1 MDCKKRGRYIK
12 QEYKFAFTRSFDLF
26 NMEKE
31 REAGPFRRKSCDTKE
46 FGGKLNKLER
56 INKNISIGFERN
68 ISQ

>member
-1 MDCKKRGRYIK
+1 
-12 QEYKFAFTRSFDLF
+12 
-26 NMEKE
+26 MEKE